1 MNKLEIKYVLGNNID
16 ENKTNILVGVKD
28 DYGIVDEYYYGI
40 EYNTKISTDKD
51 EGYVL
56 NVDEEKNTIAILG
69 NDDAGVKYGSYTL
82 ESLIEQGEGSSS
94 RFNN

>member
-16 ENKTNILVGVKD
+16 ENKTNILSGVKD

-40 EYNTKISTDKD
+40 EYNTEISTDKD

-69 NDDAGVKYGSYTL
+69 NVML
-82 ESLIEQGEGSSS
+82 ELSMVLIH
-94 RFNN
+94 